1 MDYALIMAGGSGTRL
16 WPLSRQNTPKQA
28 LRLVGER
35 SMFQHAVDRLAPDFP
50 VERIF
55 VVTRGE
61 HATLL
66 QQQAPELPV
75 ENFIIEPEGRGT
87 APAIGLAAIHLS
99 RRDSQAVMVVLT
111 ADHFISET
119 ERFRRALRAASQVAR
134 QGQLVTLGIQPP
146 SPSTGFGYI
155 HQGQPLGEVGGFA
168 VFAVERFVEKPA
180 LEAARQMVA
189 SGEYSWNS
197 GMFIWQVQRIL
208 NEFQRQMPA
217 FYAQL
222 CVVAETL
229 GTPAY
234 DRVLG
239 RVWPQVVKQTID
251 YGIMEGAGDVAVL
264 PVEIGWSDVGSW
276 ESLFDL
282 LPVDAQGNAV
292 AGEFLGI
299 DTHNTLVFGGPRL
312 VATIGVEGLVIVD
325 TGDALL
331 VCPRAREQ
339 EVRELVGRLK
349 ESGKGQWL

>member
-1 MDYALIMAGGSGTRL
+1 
-16 WPLSRQNTPKQA
+16 
-28 LRLVGER
+28 
-35 SMFQHAVDRLAPDFP
+35 
-50 VERIF
+50 
-55 VVTRGE
+55 
-61 HATLL
+61 
-66 QQQAPELPV
+66 
-75 ENFIIEPEGRGT
+75 
-87 APAIGLAAIHLS
+87 
-99 RRDSQAVMVVLT
+99 VLT
-111 ADHFISET
+111 ADHFISKT
-119 ERFRRALRAASQVAR
+119 ERFRRVLSAATQVAR
-134 QGQLVTLGIQPP
+134 QGQLVTLGIQPA

-155 HQGQPLGEVGGFA
+155 HQGQPLGAVGGFA

-208 NEFQRQMPA
+208 AEFQRQMPA

-222 CVVAETL
+222 CVVEKTL

-234 DRVLG
+234 HSVLG
-239 RVWPQVVKQTID
+239 SVWPQVVKQTID

-282 LPVDAQGNAV
+282 LPVDPDGNAV

-312 VATIGVEGLVIVD
+312 VATIGVDGLVIVD

-331 VCPRAREQ
+331 VCPRSREQ
-339 EVRELVGRLK
+339 EVREIVGRLK